1 MKKVPIRKC
10 MGCNAQKEKNDLVRI
25 VHSPDGEISVDF
37 TGKKNGR
44 GGYICKDPKCLAMI
58 IKSRRLEKI
67 FDKKIPESVY
77 EALAKEFE
85 KVE

>member
-1 MKKVPIRKC
+1 MKKIPIRKC
-10 MGCNAQKEKNDLVRI
+10 MGCNAQKEKTELVRI

-44 GGYICKDPKCLAMI
+44 GGYICRDAKCLSSV

-67 FDKKIPESVY
+67 FEKKIPDSVY
-77 EALAKEFE
+77 DALEKEFSKGE
-85 KVE
+85 